1 MNKNTS
7 KWLSLEAIIDPQP
20 KWEGYEIPLKRI
32 INRVNG
38 YNNFRDNLTEAEI
51 KLAYKALGMDTEM
64 DKLLKELSTAIKQ
77 RTNLT
82 IVFQDG
88 YQVDPYSMVY
98 KFGITDRR
106 SKERKTLKD
115 LLLKD
120 RDDTKPRDQVLTYRG
135 RVDYNKV
142 WVTGDFATVENY
154 IVVDWIDAI
163 LVKKANAKE
172 ISWVLL
178 HETGHVFDNALQAY
192 KNVLTFTLLDSVHR
206 NNLKINKVV
215 KQATELGILTPK
227 KAKDMT
233 KRDYAL
239 VVTDTIEH
247 FITDSIDDQLMANS
261 EEDEVNADAFANHMG
276 YGLYAG
282 SALVK
287 FTDLRKDNNEFSTGG
302 LVKLAT
308 EITLLRRAKY
318 EKATS
323 SILGRIKSFLFGPEE
338 VIKGFKS
345 YRDFSERMLDAKVAI
360 LDRLD
365 KIVNKVDEAI
375 LEPKVVKEV
384 KKNLKAIKTY
394 EKFLKKVDG
403 AKASKW
409 DLWIHSGTTDKV
421 EEAYEI
427 KQYQNALLGLAAN
440 NTRVSS
446 IELKLLRNKLNKK

>member
-20 KWEGYEIPLKRI
+20 KWEGYEIPLKHLIDRI
-32 INRVNG
+32 KG
-38 YNNFRDNLTEAEI
+38 YNNYRDNLTEAEI
-51 KLAYKALGMDTEM
+51 KLAYKTLSIDTEI
-64 DKLLKELSTAIKQ
+64 DRLLSELSEAIKL
-77 RTNLT
+77 RTNLN
-82 IVFQDG
+82 IEFQDG
-88 YQVDPYSMVY
+88 YQVEPYSMVY
-98 KFGITDRR
+98 KFGIIDRR
-106 SKERKTLKD
+106 SKKRKTLKD

-120 RDDTKPRDQVLTYRG
+120 RDNTKPRDQVLTYRG
-135 RVDYNKV
+135 KVDYNKV

-154 IVVDWIDAI
+154 IVVDWVEAI
-163 LVKKANAKE
+163 LIRKATVKE
-172 ISWVLL
+172 LTWVLL

-192 KNVLTFTLLDSVHR
+192 KNVLTFTLLDSIHR
-206 NNLKINKVV
+206 NNIKINKVI
-215 KQATELGILTPK
+215 KQATDLGIVTPK
-227 KAKDMT
+227 KAKEMT
-233 KRDYAL
+233 KREYTL
-239 VVTDTIEH
+239 VLTDTIEH
-247 FITDSIDDQLMANS
+247 FITDSIDSQLMANS

-282 SALVK
+282 PALLKFRDLSKDSA
-287 FTDLRKDNNEFSTGG
+287 EFSTGN

-323 SILGRIKSFLFGPEE
+323 SILGKIKAFLFGPEE
-338 VIKGFKS
+338 VIKGFKT

-365 KIVNKVDEAI
+365 KLVNRTDEII
-375 LEPKVVKEV
+375 LDPRVVKEV

-421 EEAYEI
+421 EEAYEV